1 MLKEQLMDKNTK
13 TTFNEIG
20 STNDNNIFHLS
31 DQALGAVMMALQNSL
46 LSQTDIVPILKG
58 LKFVNHPSSGL
69 VVTNPPIIRTND
81 NNPDKRGESTIVTS
95 QQ

>member
-1 MLKEQLMDKNTK
+1 MDKKTK
-13 TTFNEIG
+13 TIEGLNF
-20 STNDNNIFHLS
+20 FHLS

-46 LSQTDIVPILKG
+46 LNQTDIVPTLKSM
-58 LKFVNHPSSGL
+58 KFVNHPDEGL

-81 NNPDKRGESTIVTS
+81 NQLTNTDGSTIVTS